1 MTRASPRLA
10 ATLILL
16 FGGGALWSASD
27 EYRNLPIRAI
37 AFRPAE
43 QPLPPDE
50 LAALLPLKVGD
61 KLDPAALR
69 LAIERL
75 HSTGR
80 FLEISV
86 EAERSGDGVALVYVT
101 KGTSFI
107 GRISTEGVK
116 EPPNR
121 GQLISAT
128 KLHLGE
134 EFSTSDLREAA
145 ANLKAK
151 LEANGFFE
159 ASIDPAVTY
168 DEPRQQANIDFRID
182 SGPRAQFT
190 QPVVQGVPPE
200 DAARLIAQTR
210 WKYFGGFLGWK
221 SIDER
226 RVQRGIELIRRS
238 LAKQDY
244 LLGRVTL
251 NGLDYASATQRAT
264 PRVTIDRGPKVEIRA
279 SGVKLSGSRLRQ
291 LVPVFQE
298 QSVDRDL
305 LVEGQRNIQS
315 HYQAQGYFQAKVEF
329 ETQSLAG
336 GRRTV
341 TFFVDRGARF
351 RLAQLLVRGNR
362 FFRSDTIRERLSLQP
377 ATRIRYRYGKFNA
390 GLLESDKE
398 SIRELY
404 RSNGF
409 RDVRVES
416 TTTDKHRGKAND
428 LDVVIDIQ
436 EGPQWFVAKTEFTG
450 GAPEHRQYLES
461 RLSSGEGQPF
471 SEANLAQDRDTV
483 LNYYYNR
490 GYPNAKLDWV
500 VTPGAAP
507 NQVNVKLEVVE
518 GATQFV
524 RGLLVDGLE
533 ATDPELVYRR
543 IRLAGNAPLS
553 QALMVESQ
561 RRLYDLGIFARVD
574 MAIQNPEGEESGK
587 YILYEFEEGR
597 KYSLNFGLGAE
608 VARIGG
614 GTPNFDAPAGQ
625 PGFSPRVSLGLTRNN
640 ILGTGHLVSGQMR
653 LSNIQQRTLATYQAP
668 QFKGR
673 DDVTMTI
680 SALYD
685 ISRDIRTF
693 ESRRLEGALQFSKRL
708 SRANTLQTRF
718 AYRRNTV
725 HNLAI
730 AASEIPIYSQAVRVG
745 VLSTTLI
752 QDYRDNPIDSRRGYY
767 NSVDFGFASKA
778 FASQTDYVRLLAKNS
793 SYHRVGRDVT
803 FARSTT
809 IGVQPNLRDG
819 GPVAIPL
826 PERFFAGGASTHR
839 GFPDNQAGQR
849 DLFTGFPLG
858 GTALL
863 MNNLELRFPLFGES
877 LGAVLF
883 HDAGNVYSGVG
894 DISFRIRQKNPT
906 DFNYMVHAVGLGF
919 RYKTPVGPV
928 RVDFAFPANS
938 PRFSF
943 ERIIGGLPTQVTQ
956 RINRFQFHF
965 SLGQTF

>member
-10 ATLILL
+10 AALVWLL
-16 FGGGALWSASD
+16 LGGAVLSAAD
-27 EYRNLPIRAI
+27 DYRNLPIVQI
-37 AFRPAE
+37 AFKPAE
-43 QPLPPDE
+43 QPLPPNE

-61 KLDPAALR
+61 KLDPEVLR
-69 LAIERL
+69 QAIEHL

-80 FLEISV
+80 YREIAV
-86 EAERSGDGVALVYVT
+86 EAQRTPDGVALEFVT
-101 KGTSFI
+101 TGTWFI
-107 GRISTEGVK
+107 GRISTEGVP

-121 GQLISAT
+121 GQLASAT

-134 EFSTSDLREAA
+134 EFNADDLREATR
-145 ANLKAK
+145 NLKAK

-159 ASIDPAVTY
+159 ARIDPGVKY
-168 DEPRQQANIDFRID
+168 NEPRQQADLEFRID
-182 SGPRAQFT
+182 HGPRAKFT
-190 QPVVQGVPPE
+190 QPVVEGVTPAE
-200 DAARLIAQTR
+200 ALRLSGQAS

-221 SIDER
+221 PVTEG
-226 RVQRGIELIRRS
+226 RVQRGVERIRRS

-244 LLGRVTL
+244 LLSRVSL
-251 NGLDYASATQRAT
+251 KSLDYSSDSRRAT
-264 PRVTIDRGPKVEIRA
+264 PQLTIDRGPKVEIRA
-279 SGVKLSGSRLRQ
+279 TGAKLSGARLRQ

-305 LVEGQRNIQS
+305 LVEGKRNLQS
-315 HYQAQGYFQAKVEF
+315 YFQAQGYFQAKVDFDTE
-329 ETQSLAG
+329 SLPN
-336 GRRTV
+336 GRRNV
-341 TFFVDRGARF
+341 TFTVDRGARY
-351 RLAQLLVRGNR
+351 RLARLTVNGNR
-362 FFRSDTIRERLSLQP
+362 YFGADTVRERLSLQP

-390 GLLESDKE
+390 ALLEADKD

-404 RSNGF
+404 QSNGF

-416 TTTDKHRGKAND
+416 TTADTFGGKANS
-428 LDVVIDIQ
+428 LAVTIAVK
-436 EGPQWFVAKTEFTG
+436 EGPQWFVAAQEFTG
-450 GAPEHRQYLES
+450 AAQEHRTFLEP
-461 RLSSGEGQPF
+461 RLSSGGGQPF

-500 VTPGAAP
+500 VTPAAMP
-507 NQVNVKLEVVE
+507 NQVNVKFEVTE
-518 GATQFV
+518 GAQQFV
-524 RGLLVDGLE
+524 RGLMVGGLV
-533 ATDPELVYRR
+533 ATDPELVNRR
-543 IRLAGNAPLS
+543 IKLAENAPLS
-553 QALMVESQ
+553 QAYMVESQ

-574 MAIQNPEGEESGK
+574 IAVQNPDGEEASK
-587 YILYEFEEGR
+587 YLLYEFEEGR

-608 VARIGG
+608 IARIGG

-640 ILGTGHLVSGQMR
+640 IFGTGHLVSAQMR
-653 LSNIQQRTLATYQAP
+653 LSNIQKRILSTYQAP

-673 DDVTMTI
+673 DDVTLTI

-685 ISRDIRTF
+685 ISRDVRTF
-693 ESRRLEGALQFSKRL
+693 EGRRLEGAVQFSKRL

-718 AYRRNTV
+718 TYRRNTI

-730 AASEIPIYSQAVRVG
+730 AANDIPIYSQPVRVG

-752 QDYRDNPIDSRRGYY
+752 QDHRDDPIDSHRGYY
-767 NSVDFGFASKA
+767 NSADFGYASKA
-778 FASQTDYVRLLAKNS
+778 FASQSDYFRLLARNS
-793 SYHRVGRDVT
+793 TYHRVARDIV

-809 IGVQPNLRDG
+809 LGALTNLRSG
-819 GPVAIPL
+819 GTAAIPL
-826 PERFFAGGASTHR
+826 PERYFSGGASTHR
-839 GFPDNQAGQR
+839 GFPDNQAGPR
-849 DLFTGFPLG
+849 DLTTGFPIG
-858 GTALL
+858 GSALL
-863 MNNLELRFPLFGES
+863 VNNLELRVPVYGEN

-883 HDAGNVYSGVG
+883 HDAGNVYSGTAA
-894 DISFRIRQKNPT
+894 ISFRIRQRNPA

-943 ERIIGGLPTQVTQ
+943 ERTTGGLPTQVTQ
-956 RINRFQFHF
+956 RIDRFQFHF